1 MRLNISIAQ
10 RIALAFSLVVILAGV
25 AGYISVRYINSQNDT
40 LATTRNSNT
49 VIAALDTLHLQ
60 WWVVAASVDNML
72 VTRQTGLTEANLN
85 AELDLFSAQLQALN
99 TLPFDQ
105 LGGRAENQILVNNLE
120 DLGSEL
126 GDAVNIVVSAAQ
138 NNQWATA
145 QAQRHTD
152 MASLQRRFG
161 DTLAQLTTNVNT
173 DIADAVS
180 QAENTQENLRT
191 LAVIVVIAA
200 SVLGL
205 FAIFAVTYTIRRGFG
220 RLLVGAQAVES
231 GNLSVRVPATSRDEF
246 GELGSAFN
254 AMSEQLEQLVGGLEA
269 RIEART
275 KDLQVAARVSEQT
288 STILDPEELLPQL
301 ADLTKESFN
310 LYHAHLYLI
319 DSTGD
324 RLVLAAGAGEIGRH
338 MRTAGHSIPFGAERS
353 LVARAARNN
362 APLIVD
368 DTAREP
374 GFLPN
379 PLLPKTRSEA
389 AFPLAVGRRVLG
401 VLDVQSDQ
409 TGYFDT
415 DRVNV
420 LTTMARQ
427 VAISIDNARLFSEI
441 ERTGRHEQ
449 ALSAITS
456 QMQQATSVDDVL
468 QTAVRE
474 LGKALRVPRTA
485 IELHIHTE
493 ESGSEPATS
502 AAPDSTI
509 APDLETARG

>member
-10 RIALAFSLVVILAGV
+10 RIALAFSLIVILAGV
-25 AGYISVRYINSQNDT
+25 AGYIGIRYTNSQNDT

-49 VIAALDTLHLQ
+49 VIEALDTVHLQ
-60 WWVVAASVDNML
+60 WWIVAASVDNML
-72 VTRQTGLTEANLN
+72 VTRQTGLTEASLST
-85 AELDLFSAQLQALN
+85 ELDTFTAQLQALD
-99 TLPFDQ
+99 TLPFGQ
-105 LGGRAENQILVNNLE
+105 LGGRAENQTLVNNLQ

-126 GDAVNIVVSAAQ
+126 GDAVNEVVNAAQ

-161 DTLAQLTTNVNT
+161 ATLDQLTANLNA
-173 DIADAVS
+173 DITDAVN
-180 QAENTQENLRT
+180 QAENTQENLRNLLVVVAT
-191 LAVIVVIAA
+191 LATV
-200 SVLGL
+200 
-205 FAIFAVTYTIRRGFG
+205 FAVFAVFAVTYIIRRGFRG
-220 RLLVGAQAVES
+220 LLVGAQAVEA
-231 GNLSVRVPATSRDEF
+231 GNLSVRVPEDSRDEF

-254 AMSEQLEQLVGGLEA
+254 AMSEQLEQLIGGLEA

-275 KDLQVAARVSEQT
+275 KDLQIAAQVSEQT
-288 STILDPEELLPQL
+288 ATILDPEELLPQL
-301 ADLTKESFN
+301 ADLTKDSFN

-319 DSTGD
+319 DATGD
-324 RLVLAAGAGEIGRH
+324 HLVLAAGAGEIGRH
-338 MRTAGHSIPFGAERS
+338 MRAAGHSIPAKAERS
-353 LVARAARNN
+353 LVARAARGNT
-362 APLIVD
+362 PLIVP
-368 DTAREP
+368 DTTREP

-401 VLDVQSDQ
+401 VLDVQSEK

-420 LTTMARQ
+420 LTTLARQ

-449 ALSAITS
+449 ALSAITA
-456 QMQQATSVDDVL
+456 QIQQATSVEDVL
-468 QTAVRE
+468 QAAVRE

-485 IELHIHTE
+485 IELHVQLDE
-493 ESGSEPATS
+493 AGRSAKPADP
-502 AAPDSTI
+502 AV
-509 APDLETARG
+509 APDLETALG